1 MSNSRRFKPSE
12 AHRLE
17 DPERLLWLPPGDVL
31 ALLPLRPGMRVAD
44 IGAGTGYFALPIA
57 REIGPSGRVLAV
69 DVEPEMI
76 ARLKQK
82 IESAGAPQNIE
93 LIEGEATNTRLP
105 AAQVDLLLM
114 ANLWHELDDL
124 EGALR
129 EANRLLHEG
138 GRLAILDWRPD
149 VDRPPGPPLEHRI
162 PPAEVKEF
170 LESHGWRVERSSQ
183 VGRYSYFLLAV
194 SPSS

>member
-1 MSNSRRFKPSE
+1 MNSRRFKPTE

-17 DPERLLWLPPGDVL
+17 DPERLKWLPPSEVL
-31 ALLPLRPGMRVAD
+31 ALLPLRPGLRVAD

-57 REIGPSGRVLAV
+57 REIGPSGKVWAV
-69 DVEPEMI
+69 DVEPEML

-82 IESAGAPQNIE
+82 IESAGPLQNVE
-93 LIEGEATNTRLP
+93 LLEGEATNTRLP
-105 AAQVDLLLM
+105 QGELDLLLM
-114 ANLWHELDDL
+114 ANLWHELDDP
-124 EGALR
+124 EGALG
-129 EANRLLHEG
+129 EANRLLCIG

-162 PPAEVKEF
+162 SPAEVNGF
-170 LESHGWRVERSSQ
+170 LESHGWSVERASQ

-194 SPSS
+194 SPTR